1 MAKRKR
7 PRPSQ
12 PALTTAKRAAAAR
25 PSVKKTQ
32 GRLRIAALG
41 LGIAGSL
48 VTLSLVLFGWSFV
61 HRPGA
66 GKIQHFEVLPNEDP
80 GSLAGRLA
88 VAQLIESP
96 HLFSA
101 YRRVLN
107 SAELVPGPHVVRDDL
122 SARELVRRLARS
134 PGRGTA
140 RVIVPEGF
148 NHVQLADRLQQLGVC
163 DAEDFRRA
171 VLDADHAH
179 ELGLAASSAEGY
191 LFPATYELLA
201 DSSPSAVVGVLVAEA
216 QHHLARLQSEFGAQF
231 TARQTVHGMSAHD
244 VVVLAS
250 IIEKEA
256 ARADEKPLIA
266 SVFLN
271 RLLDATFRPLHMLQ
285 SDPTASY
292 GCFVQ
297 QPMPETCT
305 PGRPTPAMLRDATN
319 LYNTYRHPGLPPGP
333 ISSPGEAA
341 IRAVLAPAQTDYLY
355 FVAQGGGRH
364 RFSRTF
370 SEHRGAI
377 EQSP

>member
-1 MAKRKR
+1 MAKKKAR
-7 PRPSQ
+7 RPSQ
-12 PALTTAKRAAAAR
+12 PAPEKRAAR
-25 PSVKKTQ
+25 PSVKQTQ
-32 GRLRIAALG
+32 GRFRIAALG
-41 LGIAGSL
+41 LGLAGSL
-48 VTLSLVLFGWSFV
+48 VMLATLLFGWSFL
-61 HRPGA
+61 HGPGS
-66 GKIQHFEVLPNEDP
+66 GKTQHFEVLPGEDSA
-80 GSLAGRLA
+80 SLSARLA
-88 VAQLIESP
+88 QAQLIASP
-96 HLFSA
+96 RLFST

-107 SAELVPGPHVVRDDL
+107 PSLELVPGQHVVRGDL
-122 SARELVRRLARS
+122 SARELLRRLARA

-140 RVIVPEGF
+140 RVSVPEGF
-148 NHVQLADRLQQLGVC
+148 NHVQLSERLQQQGVC

-171 VLDADHAH
+171 ARDADHARK
-179 ELGLAASSAEGY
+179 LGLSGPTAEGY

-201 DSSPSAVVGVLVAEA
+201 DSTPSAVVAVLVAEA
-216 QHHLARLQSEFGAQF
+216 HKHLARLQSELSAQF
-231 TARQTVHGMSAHD
+231 AARKQEHGLSPHE

-271 RLLDATFRPLHMLQ
+271 RLLDPTFRPLHMLQ

-292 GCFVQ
+292 GCLVQ
-297 QPMPETCT
+297 EPPPESCSA
-305 PGRPTPAMLRDATN
+305 GRPTPAMLRDASN
-319 LYNTYRHPGLPPGP
+319 LFNTYRHPGLPPGP
-333 ISSPGEAA
+333 ISSPGEGA
-341 IRAVLAPAQTDYLY
+341 IRAVLSPAKTDYLY